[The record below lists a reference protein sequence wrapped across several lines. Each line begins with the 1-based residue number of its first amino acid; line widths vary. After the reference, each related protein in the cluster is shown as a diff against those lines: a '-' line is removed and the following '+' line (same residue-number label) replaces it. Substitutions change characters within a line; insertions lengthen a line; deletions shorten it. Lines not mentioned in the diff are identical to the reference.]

1 MLPAIIGYATHLIA
15 AAILLGVFFFI
26 YTKLTP
32 FDELALIHA
41 GKTSAALSLSGA
53 LVGFSLTLG
62 SAIVHNATLMEVVA
76 WSIVAMVVQV
86 VVYTVASRV
95 LHTVRTEIEAG
106 NAAMG
111 AFMGAISL
119 VAGIINAACLS

>member
-1 MLPAIIGYATHLIA
+1 MLSAVIGYATHLIA
-15 AAILLGVFFFI
+15 AAILLGVFFFL

-32 FDELALIHA
+32 FDEIALIHA
-41 GKTSAALSLSGA
+41 GKASAALSLSGA

-62 SAIVHNATLMEVVA
+62 SAIIHNATLIEVVI

-86 VVYTVASRV
+86 IVYTVASRL
-95 LHTVRTEIEAG
+95 LHTIRIEIEAG

-111 AFMGAISL
+111 GFMGAISL
-119 VAGIINAACLS
+119 VAGIVNAACLS

>member
-1 MLPAIIGYATHLIA
+1 MLPAVVGYATHLIA

-41 GKTSAALSLSGA
+41 GKVSAALSLTGA

-62 SAIVHNATLMEVVA
+62 SAIIHNATLMEVVA
-76 WSIVAMVVQV
+76 WSVVAMIVQV
-86 VVYTVASRV
+86 VVYGVASRL
-95 LHTVRTEIEAG
+95 LHTVRAEIEAG

-111 AFMGAISL
+111 GLMGALSL
-119 VAGIINAACLS
+119 VAGIVNAACLS

>member
-1 MLPAIIGYATHLIA
+1 MLAAVVNYAIHLIA
-15 AAILLGVFFFI
+15 AALLLGVFFYI

-41 GKTSAALSLSGA
+41 GKGSAALSLGGA

-62 SAIVHNATLMEVVA
+62 SSIVHNATLTEVVA
-76 WSIVAMVVQV
+76 WAVLAMIIQCL
-86 VVYTVASRV
+86 VYTVASRL
-95 LHTVRTEIEAG
+95 LHTVSAEIEAG

-111 AFMGAISL
+111 GLMGSISL
-119 VAGIINAACLS
+119 VAGIVNAACLS